1 MSITPPYRAQDFHPT
16 NVIFSSISS
25 NKTPFTR
32 VVPDQAVLYL
42 TSQPPLA
49 VILCNFHCHNKHV
62 QVMAPVNT
70 RVHAC
75 RIKAEFAQPSLVAA
89 YRLLLAE
96 ALKDPRN
103 TMFVLV
109 SETCIPLHHPALFYS
124 QLMAESHISRV
135 GSGAYN
141 PQRWF
146 HLMATSH
153 LKGHHF
159 QKGDQWLT
167 LTRMHAELVST
178 DTHVWSQFQR
188 YCRTQ
193 VCTHACAAC
202 LCGLTL

>member
-1 MSITPPYRAQDFHPT
+1 MG
-16 NVIFSSISS
+16 
-25 NKTPFTR
+25 
-32 VVPDQAVLYL
+32 
-42 TSQPPLA
+42 
-49 VILCNFHCHNKHV
+49 
-62 QVMAPVNT
+62 
-70 RVHAC
+70 
-75 RIKAEFAQPSLVAA
+75 A
-89 YRLLLAE
+89 YRRLLEE

-103 TMFVLV
+103 TMFVLI

-135 GSGAYN
+135 SSGVYN

-146 HLMATSH
+146 HLMSTDS
-153 LKGHHF
+153 LKSTHF

-193 VCTHACAAC
+193 VTLQSTIHSMCMNACMLSGYGAKCCTVYGSVLFVLSSSGAFQQSNRM
-202 LCGLTL
+202 G